1 MKVDK
6 EDIQDVFGLTPL
18 QEGML
23 FHYLENSRSDLY
35 FEQLCLEIS
44 GKIALATFK
53 RAWNF
58 VVASNEMLRAVFRW
72 QHVRH
77 PSQLILRQH
86 RISVTSYDFSGLNH
100 GRKEQWL
107 NKIKRADRQNKF
119 HLETVAFRIT
129 LLRLAA
135 DRHVMI
141 ISSHHIYYDGWST
154 GIILREF
161 FDAFDAFSRGKEP
174 LKPVK
179 TPFKEFVRWLSHR
192 DKKRQQL
199 FWKEYLKDFVPASA
213 PSPPGGENR
222 GATDAERLDY
232 CFRFPS
238 DLSGAA
244 NHLVKERRVTLAALL
259 YCTWGLLLYKYRQT
273 RDILFG
279 TTVSGRKA
287 GLEGIEEIVGL
298 FINTVPL
305 RMRVR
310 PDGEVLTLLLEVY
323 RSLQVREEY
332 ESTSLVDIKRY
343 GGINPR
349 AGLFDSIVVVE
360 NYPLRRSLTGS
371 GHLLTVT
378 AYSMFEKA
386 NYDLNIV
393 IDPGCPIAVKIIY
406 NAAVYPVAAIKKIER
421 HFQEIL
427 QQVVENSRCRP
438 ADITISHDLLP
449 TTSKFCPQ
457 DYRDFGI

>member
-1 MKVDK
+1 MKIDK

-44 GKIALATFK
+44 GKLAVETFK

-72 QHVRH
+72 QNVRH

-86 RISVTSYDFSGLNH
+86 RVSITSYDFSGLDH

-107 NKIKRADRQNKF
+107 DKIKRADRQNKF

-129 LLRLAA
+129 LLRMAA
-135 DRHVMI
+135 DRHVMM
-141 ISSHHIYYDGWST
+141 ISSHHILYDGWST

-161 FDAFDAFSRGKEP
+161 FEAYEAFSLGKK
-174 LKPVK
+174 LQKPIK
-179 TPFKEFVRWLSHR
+179 TPFKEFVRWLSHQ
-192 DKKRQQL
+192 DKKRQRL
-199 FWKEYLKDFVPASA
+199 FWKEYLQDLQGS
-213 PSPPGGENR
+213 ENR
-222 GATDAERLDY
+222 GGADDERLDY
-232 CFRFPS
+232 CFQFPP
-238 DLSGAA
+238 DLSGAV
-244 NHLVKERRVTLAALL
+244 NHLVKEQRVTLAALL
-259 YCTWGLLLYKYRQT
+259 YCAWGLLLYKYRQT
-273 RDILFG
+273 GDILFG

-287 GLEGIEEIVGL
+287 GLEDIEEIVGL

-305 RMRVR
+305 RLKVQ
-310 PDGEVLTLLLEVY
+310 PDEEVLALLLQVY

-349 AGLFDSIVVVE
+349 ARLFDSIVVVE
-360 NYPLRRSLTGS
+360 NYPLRRSLAGS

-406 NAAVYPVAAIKKIER
+406 NAALYPVAAIKKIER

-457 DYRDFGI
+457 DYRDFGL